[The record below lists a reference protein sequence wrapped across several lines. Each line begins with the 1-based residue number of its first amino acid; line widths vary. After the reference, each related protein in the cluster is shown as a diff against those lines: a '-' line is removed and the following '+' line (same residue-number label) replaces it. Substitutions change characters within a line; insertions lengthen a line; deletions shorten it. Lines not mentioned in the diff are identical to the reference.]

1 MVLRIRK
8 EGSEVLRKK
17 ARAVAAVDNSIRRL
31 VDDMFETMYHA
42 DGVGLAAPQ
51 VGRSLR
57 IVVVDVG
64 DGPIALINPKVTSAS
79 GSVTDIEGCLSIP
92 GASGKVPRAER
103 ITVEA
108 LDADGR
114 QVLFQADGLLARAVQ
129 HEVDH
134 LDGILFVDRATEIVR
149 TSDDQ
154 Q

>member
-1 MVLRIRK
+1 VVLRIRK

-92 GASGKVPRAER
+92 GVSGKVPRAER

>member
-17 ARAVAAVDNSIRRL
+17 ARAVTAVDNSIRRL
-31 VDDMFETMYHA
+31 IDDMFETMYHA

-51 VGRSLR
+51 IGRSLR

-64 DGPIALINPKVTSAS
+64 DGPRALVNPKVTSAS
-79 GSVTDIEGCLSIP
+79 GSVTDLEGCLSIP
-92 GASGKVPRAER
+92 GVSGRVPRAER
-103 ITVEA
+103 ITVEG

-149 TSDDQ
+149 ASDEDQ
-154 Q
+154 